1 MRFRVG
7 SGGTLTRVACGLG
20 AMLLLVVSCTQ
31 DQPPGPASSD
41 DEPLQITRNF
51 ITTESDSGVVR
62 YVVRAR
68 VARIYADDVTR
79 AEDVEVDFY
88 EEGRKVSVL
97 HSREGFLDADG
108 RLRARGDVV
117 VTAVEGGVL
126 ETQELYWDREA
137 GKIRADDAF
146 KITEK
151 GDEYVLR
158 GIGLTTTPNLDLV
171 EIDREV
177 TGSLREDPEKENR

>member
-1 MRFRVG
+1 MRIRVG
-7 SGGTLTRVACGLG
+7 SGGTLTRVVITLGLIVF
-20 AMLLLVVSCTQ
+20 LVTSCTQ
-31 DQPPGPASSD
+31 DQPPGPAGSN

-51 ITTESDSGVVR
+51 TTTESDSGVVR

-68 VARIYADDVTR
+68 IARMYADDVTR

-88 EEGRKVSVL
+88 DEGRKVSVL

-126 ETQELYWDREA
+126 ETQELYWDRQA
-137 GKIRADDAF
+137 GKIRTDDAF

-151 GDEYVLR
+151 GDVLT
-158 GIGLTTTPNLDLV
+158 GVGLTSTPNLDLI

-177 TGSLREDPEKENR
+177 IGSLHEKPQTENR